1 MDIALMFQIGVQTE
15 QTEVTHLQIVV
26 PEIEEMIILWKMA
39 IEEIIPIQIDKETMG
54 QRTVLPVI
62 IIITETQKVQGAT
75 TQTEVTKEQEV
86 PA

>member
-1 MDIALMFQIGVQTE
+1 MFQIGVQTE

-75 TQTEVTKEQEV
+75 TQTEVTREQEV

>member
-75 TQTEVTKEQEV
+75 TQTEVTREQEV